1 MRLRKKNLLLSCL
14 LLSISLTISAQENG
28 PDPVF
33 IEHYKTFREITDSLS
48 SYALYLVPYGSS
60 NKIKL
65 TGAYQS
71 KLSKVYHFLKRNKK
85 IDFDQPDFIIGILI
99 DDEQIEEPRVL
110 PNGRSGGYDQYITKV
125 TYRYK
130 VNFLIHTKDR
140 KELRF
145 NLGGIVTHEKTMPIS
160 APFNE
165 IRDSIS
171 RRGYSML
178 PQPQAITI
186 AQIKTFQYNQL
197 QMFPE
202 DYEML
207 LSKLLDKFTNYYV
220 DRVDN

>member
-1 MRLRKKNLLLSCL
+1 MRLLTKNLLISCL
-14 LLSISLTISAQENG
+14 LLSTSLTASAQQNE

-33 IEHYKTFREITDSLS
+33 IQHYKTFREITDSLS

-60 NKIKL
+60 NKIRL

-71 KLSKVYHFLKRNKK
+71 KLSKVYHFLRRNKK

-99 DDEQIEEPRVL
+99 DDEQIEEPKVMT
-110 PNGRSGGYDQYITKV
+110 NGRSAGYDQYITKV
-125 TYRYK
+125 TYRYQ

-145 NLGGIVTHEKTMPIS
+145 NLGDIVTHEKTMPMS
-160 APFNE
+160 VPFNE

-171 RRGYSML
+171 RKGYSMS
-178 PQPQAITI
+178 PPPQAITI
-186 AQIKTFQYNQL
+186 AQIKTPRYSEL
-197 QMFPE
+197 QMFTE
-202 DYEML
+202 DYEIL
-207 LSKLLDKFTNYYV
+207 LSKLLDKFTNYYI

>member
-1 MRLRKKNLLLSCL
+1 MRLLTKTILVSCL
-14 LLSISLTISAQENG
+14 LLTIGHTASAQENE

-33 IEHYKTFREITDSLS
+33 IQHYKTFRAITDSLS

-60 NKIKL
+60 NKIRL

-71 KLSKVYHFLKRNKK
+71 RLSKVYHFLKRNKK

-99 DDEQIEEPRVL
+99 DDEQIEEPKVL
-110 PNGRSGGYDQYITKV
+110 ANGRSGGYEQYIIKV

-145 NLGGIVTHEKTMPIS
+145 NLGGIVTHEKAMPMS

-171 RRGYSML
+171 RRGYSMY
-178 PQPQAITI
+178 PQPQAISI
-186 AQIKTFQYNQL
+186 AQIKTPQYGEL

-202 DYEML
+202 DYQML